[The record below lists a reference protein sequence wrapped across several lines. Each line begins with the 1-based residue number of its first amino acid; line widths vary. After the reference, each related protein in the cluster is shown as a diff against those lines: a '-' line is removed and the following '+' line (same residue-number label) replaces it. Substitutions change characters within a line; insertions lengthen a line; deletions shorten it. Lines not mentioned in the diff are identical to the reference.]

1 MLRKAIVRSLLFVL
15 AVCGVYAVY
24 TVATGN
30 FHTVIGGELYR
41 SARPSAAQIDSWH
54 ARYGIKTILNLQG
67 AHPEAAWYREE
78 QAAAK
83 ANGITLIDYKMSAQR
98 NVSAKQLEEL
108 LALMSSVERP
118 LLIHCRSGADRTGL
132 VSAFY
137 VAGVAGGSELYAE
150 LQLTPL
156 FGHIPFGFMSFYAMD
171 RSFEAA
177 EPRLGFPDS

>member
-1 MLRKAIVRSLLFVL
+1 
-15 AVCGVYAVY
+15 
-24 TVATGN
+24 
-30 FHTVIGGELYR
+30 
-41 SARPSAAQIDSWH
+41 
-54 ARYGIKTILNLQG
+54 
-67 AHPEAAWYREE
+67 
-78 QAAAK
+78 
-83 ANGITLIDYKMSAQR
+83 MSAQR
-98 NVSAKQLEEL
+98 ILSAKKLEEL
-108 LALMSSVERP
+108 LALMSSAERP

>member
-1 MLRKAIVRSLLFVL
+1 MLRKTIVRSLLFAV

-30 FHTVIGGELYR
+30 FHTVIDGELYR
-41 SARPSAAQIDSWH
+41 SARPSAAQIANWH
-54 ARYGIKTILNLQG
+54 ERYGIKTILNLQG

-78 QAAAK
+78 QAAAT

-98 NVSAKQLEEL
+98 NVSAKKLEEL
-108 LALMSSVERP
+108 LALMSSAERP

-150 LQLTPL
+150 LQLTPF
-156 FGHIPFGFMSFYAMD
+156 FGHLPFGFMSFYAMD